1 MPEHAAGRKGTPLPI
16 FVGGASGRHAP
27 RKKPFVKRGSRSRS
41 ADERETP
48 SPKRKKVLL
57 TERRTWNLLWAL
69 FIVAFVICMVCLVTL
84 GRMVQDGT
92 ISNNEVS
99 GGDGTQRGLFAVWKE
114 NQMLAKLKR
123 LSHMFTSVDETKVK
137 NQVTRQELSNLGDY
151 ECVGWRQTTNCTPA
165 GEREFENDKNCSELI
180 PNGVSGYC
188 EVRNTRT
195 GESNRVLAMHCD
207 SLRPGVQFKCDMFQS
222 LLSYSIMSTDY
233 EHDPNFSYIHTQ
245 DVFRATNKLS
255 DTPIPLGVD
264 GLKNESVGQ
273 MELSFDR
280 GIVFVIYEKLLLGA
294 YVSVRSLR
302 AFGCTLPI
310 EMWYKTSETNVE
322 HPLLRLM
329 VEEFGVYLRLIEDPL
344 ATHFYTKLH
353 AIFYSAFDNVLLLDA
368 DNFAVRDP
376 NYLFDTQEFV
386 ETGAIFW
393 PDFWKPGNTIF
404 NIHKNSY
411 VWDFFGLDY
420 VDMFEQESGQ
430 VMINRRMHYKALN
443 VLMYYGF
450 SLPRAHEELRL
461 VWGDK
466 DLFRFAW
473 LKSKSSFHMTPRPPG
488 SAGTKHPDYDLFCGV
503 TMVQHDPS
511 GRVIFLHRN
520 TEKLTYANNRI
531 LWTHIQQYKRTST
544 LADYY
549 VRGANGG
556 KVFPQFKRCFGKDV
570 HYEKLFTL
578 KPMSAFPFENLED
591 DLLRFAAAGAEVLR
605 LAGYEEKDEQEEQTD
620 ETKKEEG

>member
-1 MPEHAAGRKGTPLPI
+1 MPEHGAGRKGTPLPI
-16 FVGGASGRHAP
+16 YVGGASGRHAP

-41 ADERETP
+41 GDES
-48 SPKRKKVLL
+48 SPPKKKGVIL

-69 FIVAFVICMVCLVTL
+69 FIIAFVICM
-84 GRMVQDGT
+84 
-92 ISNNEVS
+92 
-99 GGDGTQRGLFAVWKE
+99 
-114 NQMLAKLKR
+114 
-123 LSHMFTSVDETKVK
+123 
-137 NQVTRQELSNLGDY
+137 
-151 ECVGWRQTTNCTPA
+151 
-165 GEREFENDKNCSELI
+165 
-180 PNGVSGYC
+180 
-188 EVRNTRT
+188 
-195 GESNRVLAMHCD
+195 
-207 SLRPGVQFKCDMFQS
+207 S
-222 LLSYSIMSTDY
+222 LLSYNILSTDY
-233 EHDPNFSYIHTQ
+233 EHDTNFSYIRNQ
-245 DVFRATNKLS
+245 EVFRTRNQLA
-255 DTPIPLGVD
+255 DTPIPLGAD

-273 MELSFDR
+273 LELSFDR

-302 AFGCTLPI
+302 AMGCTLPI

-329 VEEFGVYLRLIEDPL
+329 VEEFGVYLRLMDDPL
-344 ATHFYTKLH
+344 ATHFYTKLY

-376 NYLFDTQEFV
+376 NYLFDTTEFV
-386 ETGAIFW
+386 EKGAIFW

-450 SLPRAHEELRL
+450 SLPRAHEDLRL

-473 LKSKSSFHMTPRPPG
+473 LKSKSSFYMTPRPPG

-531 LWTHIQQYKRTST
+531 LWTHIQQYKRTSE

-605 LAGYEEKDEQEEQTD
+605 LDGYQEKDSEDNAEGNKGEAQEEK
-620 ETKKEEG
+620 KE

>member
-1 MPEHAAGRKGTPLPI
+1 MPEHGAGRKGTPLPI

-27 RKKPFVKRGSRSRS
+27 RKKPFVKRGSRGKSG
-41 ADERETP
+41 DEREA
-48 SPKRKKVLL
+48 SPTKKKGVLL

-99 GGDGTQRGLFAVWKE
+99 GGDGKRGLFAVWKE

-123 LSHMFTSVDETKVK
+123 LSHMFTSVDDVKVN
-137 NQVTRQELSNLGDY
+137 NQVTRQELSDLGDY
-151 ECVGWRQTTNCTPA
+151 ECVGWRQTTNCTPS
-165 GEREFENDKNCSELI
+165 GDREFENDKNCSELVA
-180 PNGVSGYC
+180 NGVSGYC

-195 GESNRVLAMHCD
+195 GELNRVLAMHCD

-233 EHDPNFSYIHTQ
+233 EHDPNFTYAHNQ

-255 DTPIPLGVD
+255 DTPVPLGVD

-273 MELSFDR
+273 LELSFDR
-280 GIVFVIYEKLLLGA
+280 GIVFVIYEKLLL
-294 YVSVRSLR
+294 
-302 AFGCTLPI
+302 
-310 EMWYKTSETNVE
+310 E

-329 VEEFGVYLRLIEDPL
+329 VEEFNVYLRVIEDPL
-344 ATHFYTKLH
+344 ATHFYTKLY

-386 ETGAIFW
+386 ESGAIFW

-404 NIHKNSY
+404 NIHENSY

-473 LKSKSSFHMTPRPPG
+473 LKSKGSFYMTPRPPG

-511 GRVIFLHRN
+511 GRVMFLHRN

-531 LWTHIQQYKRTST
+531 LWTHIQQYKRTSS

-605 LAGYEEKDEQEEQTD
+605 LAGYEEKEDDDEQHQE
-620 ETKKEEG
+620 ETKE

>member
-1 MPEHAAGRKGTPLPI
+1 MPEHGAARKGTPLPI
-16 FVGGASGRHAP
+16 YVGGASGRHAP

-41 ADERETP
+41 GDERDRET
-48 SPKRKKVLL
+48 SLGKRKAVIL

-99 GGDGTQRGLFAVWKE
+99 GGDSTKRGLFAVWKE

-123 LSHMFTSVDETKVK
+123 LSHMFTSVDDSKVK
-137 NQVTRQELSNLGDY
+137 NQVTRQELHNLGDY

-165 GEREFENDKNCSELI
+165 GDHESENDKNCSELI
-180 PNGVSGYC
+180 SNGASGYC
-188 EVRNTRT
+188 EVRNTHT
-195 GESNRVLAMHCD
+195 GELNRVLAMHCD

-222 LLSYSIMSTDY
+222 LLSYSILSTDY
-233 EHDPNFSYIHTQ
+233 EHDPNFSYTHNQ
-245 DVFRATNKLS
+245 ELFRATNKLS
-255 DTPIPLGVD
+255 DTPIPLGDD

-273 MELSFDR
+273 LELSFDR
-280 GIVFVIYEKLLLGA
+280 GVVFVIYEKLLLGA

-302 AFGCTLPI
+302 ALGCTLPI

-329 VEEFGVYLRLIEDPL
+329 VEEFGVYLRVIEDPM
-344 ATHFYTKLH
+344 ATHFYTKLY

-386 ETGAIFW
+386 ESGAIFW

-404 NIHKNSY
+404 NIHEHSY

-473 LKSKSSFHMTPRPPG
+473 LKSKSSFYMTPRPPG

-531 LWTHIQQYKRTST
+531 LWTHIQQYKRTSDI
-544 LADYY
+544 ADYY

-591 DLLRFAAAGAEVLR
+591 DLLRYAAAGAEVLR
-605 LAGYEEKDEQEEQTD
+605 LAGYEEKDSEEQTE
-620 ETKKEEG
+620 ETHGEP